1 MSSGG
6 SVVQFTISARG
17 KPAAAPIH
25 KFIKDSFSDIPIEQ
39 IESFFGFT
47 EPLTL
52 YGGRVFNGAELSRYD
67 LRSLYKLG
75 INLRIPLTNHYATEA
90 EYTSCLPFLEKHY
103 RPRNSVII
111 TNDNL
116 ANWIRADF
124 PAYRVEASVI
134 KNINTLAKVEKAY
147 KIYDTVI
154 LPMES
159 NEDEE
164 FLLSIPEKERVMLF
178 ANAGCAMTCP
188 SKICYTSVS
197 KVNKDGDI
205 SLWQCSQSLKPRDM
219 FGMLDFDLEYLQDLG
234 FHRFKLL
241 RSRPGRMTGF

>member
-1 MSSGG
+1 M
-6 SVVQFTISARG
+6 QFTISARG
-17 KPAAAPIH
+17 KSAAAPIH
-25 KFIKDSFSDIPIEQ
+25 RFIKDSFSDIPIEQ

-47 EPLTL
+47 EPRTL

-164 FLLSIPEKERVMLF
+164 FLLSIPGKERVMLF

-197 KVNKDGDI
+197 KVNKDGDS

>member
-1 MSSGG
+1 M
-6 SVVQFTISARG
+6 QFTISARG

-47 EPLTL
+47 EPCTL

-164 FLLSIPEKERVMLF
+164 FLLSIPGKERVMLF

>member
-1 MSSGG
+1 M
-6 SVVQFTISARG
+6 QFTISARG
-17 KPAAAPIH
+17 KSAAAPIH
-25 KFIKDSFSDIPIEQ
+25 RFIKDSFSDIPIEQ

-47 EPLTL
+47 EPRTL

-75 INLRIPLTNHYATEA
+75 INLGIPLTNHYATEA

>member
-1 MSSGG
+1 M
-6 SVVQFTISARG
+6 QFTISARG

-47 EPLTL
+47 EPCTL

-205 SLWQCSQSLKPRDM
+205 SLWRCSQSLKPRDM

-234 FHRFKLL
+234 FYRFKLL

>member
-1 MSSGG
+1 
-6 SVVQFTISARG
+6 VQFTISARG

-47 EPLTL
+47 EPRTL

-116 ANWIRADF
+116 ANWIRVDF

>member
-1 MSSGG
+1 
-6 SVVQFTISARG
+6 VQFTISARG
-17 KPAAAPIH
+17 KSAAAPIH
-25 KFIKDSFSDIPIEQ
+25 RFIKDSFSDIPIEQ

-47 EPLTL
+47 EPRTL

-164 FLLSIPEKERVMLF
+164 FLLSIPGKERVMLF

>member
-1 MSSGG
+1 M
-6 SVVQFTISARG
+6 QFTISARG

>member
-1 MSSGG
+1 M
-6 SVVQFTISARG
+6 QFTISARG

-47 EPLTL
+47 EPCTL

>member
-1 MSSGG
+1 
-6 SVVQFTISARG
+6 
-17 KPAAAPIH
+17 
-25 KFIKDSFSDIPIEQ
+25 
-39 IESFFGFT
+39 
-47 EPLTL
+47 
-52 YGGRVFNGAELSRYD
+52 
-67 LRSLYKLG
+67 LG

-178 ANAGCAMTCP
+178 ANTGCAMTCP

>member
-1 MSSGG
+1 M
-6 SVVQFTISARG
+6 QFTISARG
-17 KPAAAPIH
+17 KSAAAPIH
-25 KFIKDSFSDIPIEQ
+25 RFIKDSFSDIPIEQ

-47 EPLTL
+47 EPRTL

-164 FLLSIPEKERVMLF
+164 FLLSIPGKERVMLF
-178 ANAGCAMTCP
+178 ANAACAMTCP

>member
-1 MSSGG
+1 M
-6 SVVQFTISARG
+6 QFTISARG
-17 KPAAAPIH
+17 KSAAAPIH
-25 KFIKDSFSDIPIEQ
+25 RFIKDSFSDIPIEQ

-47 EPLTL
+47 EPRTL

-75 INLRIPLTNHYATEA
+75 INLGIPLTNHYATEA

-164 FLLSIPEKERVMLF
+164 FLLSIPGKERVMLF

>member
-1 MSSGG
+1 M
-6 SVVQFTISARG
+6 QFTISARG
-17 KPAAAPIH
+17 KSAAAPIH
-25 KFIKDSFSDIPIEQ
+25 RFIKDSFSDIPIEQ

-47 EPLTL
+47 EPRTL

>member
-1 MSSGG
+1 M
-6 SVVQFTISARG
+6 QFTISARG

-25 KFIKDSFSDIPIEQ
+25 RFIKDSFSDIPIEQ

-47 EPLTL
+47 EPRTL
-52 YGGRVFNGAELSRYD
+52 HGGRVFNGAELSRYD

-164 FLLSIPEKERVMLF
+164 FLLSIPGKERVMLF

>member
-1 MSSGG
+1 M
-6 SVVQFTISARG
+6 QFTISARG

-39 IESFFGFT
+39 IESFFGIT

>member
-1 MSSGG
+1 M
-6 SVVQFTISARG
+6 QFTISARG
-17 KPAAAPIH
+17 KSAAAPIH
-25 KFIKDSFSDIPIEQ
+25 RFIKDSFSDIPIEQ

-47 EPLTL
+47 EPRTL

-164 FLLSIPEKERVMLF
+164 FLLSIPGKERVMLF

>member
-1 MSSGG
+1 M
-6 SVVQFTISARG
+6 QFTISARG

-47 EPLTL
+47 EPRTL

-164 FLLSIPEKERVMLF
+164 FLLSIPGKERVMLF

>member
-1 MSSGG
+1 M
-6 SVVQFTISARG
+6 QFTISARG

-25 KFIKDSFSDIPIEQ
+25 RFIKDSFSDIPIEQ

-47 EPLTL
+47 EPRTL

-67 LRSLYKLG
+67 LRSLYKLC

-164 FLLSIPEKERVMLF
+164 FLLSIPGKERVMLF

>member
-1 MSSGG
+1 M
-6 SVVQFTISARG
+6 QFTISARG

-47 EPLTL
+47 EPRTL

-116 ANWIRADF
+116 ANWIRVDF

>member
-1 MSSGG
+1 M
-6 SVVQFTISARG
+6 QFTISARG

-52 YGGRVFNGAELSRYD
+52 YEGRVFNGAELSRYD

>member
-1 MSSGG
+1 M
-6 SVVQFTISARG
+6 QFTISARG

-164 FLLSIPEKERVMLF
+164 FLLSIPGKERVMLF
-178 ANAGCAMTCP
+178 ANAGSAMTCP